1 MASFSSS
8 KASLF
13 NLLFLCSLLYQVVSV
28 VCVRAPTTAEPKPLL
43 FALRAQKVAS
53 LSLPRRPP
61 NKLRFRHNVSL
72 TVTLSAGNPPQ
83 NVSMVL
89 DTGSELSWLLC
100 SNGSSSSA
108 NPLAFEPRSSTSF
121 SPIPC
126 SSPTCRAQARD
137 PAPRPR
143 ATRGAG
149 SATSPRPPPPPPPP
163 LREDDDDGDA
173 GHGQG
178 SPLVRDPVGDAALLL
193 LHLRPRRR
201 GGPPPRPLPLPL
213 PLNYTPL
220 SRPPP
225 LPLPYFDRA
234 AYSVRLLGIRV
245 GGARLPLPA
254 SALAPDHTG
263 AGQTMVDS
271 GTQFT
276 FLLGD
281 AYAALRAE
289 FLRRTRG
296 VLRPLDYAF
305 EGAFDLC
312 FRTPEGAAAP
322 ARATRRLPAVALE
335 LEGAEVAVEGERL
348 LYEVGNGVR
357 CLTFGNA
364 DLAGISAFVIGHHHQ
379 QNLWV
384 EYDLD
389 NARLGFAPVRCDLAS
404 QRLGLLL

>member
-1 MASFSSS
+1 MAP
-8 KASLF
+8 LQQR
-13 NLLFLCSLLYQVVSV
+13 LLFLHESPRL
-28 VCVRAPTTAEPKPLL
+28 RTPLL
-43 FALRAQKVAS
+43 HL
-53 LSLPRRPP
+53 
-61 NKLRFRHNVSL
+61 
-72 TVTLSAGNPPQ
+72 
-83 NVSMVL
+83 VL
-89 DTGSELSWLLC
+89 
-100 SNGSSSSA
+100 
-108 NPLAFEPRSSTSF
+108 
-121 SPIPC
+121 PIPC

-137 PAPRPR
+137 PRAP
-143 ATRGAG
+143 AAC
-149 SATSPRPPPPPPPP
+149 
-163 LREDDDDGDA
+163 DA
-173 GHGQG
+173 GGRVCDVSVSYADG
-178 SPLVRDPVGDAALLL
+178 SSSEGALASDLFRLGDAAAPLRTVFGCMSSASSSSSSAAAAAAAATTTTTTGMLGMDRGALSFVTQSGTRRFSYCISDRDAAGVLLL
-193 LHLRPRRR
+193 GRS
-201 GGPPPRPLPLPL
+201 PLPL

-245 GGARLPLPA
+245 GGALLPLPA

-322 ARATRRLPAVALE
+322 ATRRLPAVALE

-389 NARLGFAPVRCDLAS
+389 NARLGFAPVRCDLAT